1 MPTAHLY
8 LFSDACPSDWLV
20 DGQDDT
26 WHTIVNFVF
35 QSSADLQQHLENGAP
50 QFELLALDATYL
62 DFVRSLESGLASH
75 QLRKWRAGPS
85 Y

>member
-8 LFSDACPSDWLV
+8 LFSDACPTDWLA

-35 QSSADLQQHLENGAP
+35 QSSPDLQPGLKAAHSTWN
-50 QFELLALDATYL
+50 F
-62 DFVRSLESGLASH
+62 SG
-75 QLRKWRAGPS
+75 PI
-85 Y
+85 